1 MARVYLSLGSN
12 IEAEQHIRSAL
23 RILRERYPEMVVS
36 TVFESEAVGFE
47 GDNFLNLVVG
57 FDTQEDVYELDEV
70 MTEMEDAHGRMR
82 GMGEK
87 FAARTLDIDLLMY
100 DDLVLDGDGLQL
112 PRYEIDKYAFV
123 LLPLSEIAPDL
134 VHPVIGL
141 TMEEMWQMFDKTG
154 QGLWAVDFDL

>member
-12 IEAEQHIRSAL
+12 IEAEQHIRSAINVL
-23 RILRERYPEMVVS
+23 HERYNDMIVS
-36 TVFESEAVGFE
+36 TIFESEAVGFE

-57 FDTQEDVYELDEV
+57 FDTLEDVHELDEA
-70 MTEMEDAHGRMR
+70 MSEIENAHGRLR

-100 DDLVLDGDGLQL
+100 DDLVLEGEDLQL

-123 LLPLSEIAPDL
+123 LLPLSEIAPEL
-134 VHPVIGL
+134 IHPVIGL
-141 TMEEMWQMFDKTG
+141 SMEEMWQMFDKTG
-154 QGLWAVDFDL
+154 QGLWAVDFEL